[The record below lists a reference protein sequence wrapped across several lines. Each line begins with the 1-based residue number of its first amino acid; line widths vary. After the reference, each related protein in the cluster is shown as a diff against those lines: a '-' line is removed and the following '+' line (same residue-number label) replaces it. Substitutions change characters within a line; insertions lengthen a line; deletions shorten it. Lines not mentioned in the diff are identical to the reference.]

1 MYDRRKC
8 QAIVSEA
15 NQPHI
20 SFKIKSFNLFNNKHF
35 LELLHHL
42 LTTKIFF
49 YFPRPQNQYTTIV
62 TISKMYEWNQYGG
75 TAMP

>member
-20 SFKIKSFNLFNNKHF
+20 SFKIKSFNLINNKHF

-49 YFPRPQNQYTTIV
+49 SSSHSHSSTLSIVIERRYT
-62 TISKMYEWNQYGG
+62 SSHDN
-75 TAMP
+75 

>member
-20 SFKIKSFNLFNNKHF
+20 SFKIKSFNLINNKHF

-49 YFPRPQNQYTTIV
+49 YFPCPIPTLRRYPL
-62 TISKMYEWNQYGG
+62 
-75 TAMP
+75 

>member
-20 SFKIKSFNLFNNKHF
+20 WGKTKLFNLFNNKHF
-35 LELLHHL
+35 LEPLHYLLIA
-42 LTTKIFF
+42 KIFSV
-49 YFPRPQNQYTTIV
+49 FPVPFPHSDAIHCN
-62 TISKMYEWNQYGG
+62 
-75 TAMP
+75 